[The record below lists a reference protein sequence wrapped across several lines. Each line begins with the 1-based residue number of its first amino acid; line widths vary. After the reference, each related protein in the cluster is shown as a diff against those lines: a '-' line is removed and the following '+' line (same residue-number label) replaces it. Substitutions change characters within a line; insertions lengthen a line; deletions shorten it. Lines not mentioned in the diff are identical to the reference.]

1 MLYFERLLAAPEAAL
16 RGSFG
21 DLCQSPRYPH
31 AVKALKC
38 YVKFKQNK
46 SYSSRSKSHER
57 PTRTLEYNRRTLSPN
72 PRYGYIRHCFAP
84 LPNLQNQADNSPPG

>member
-21 DLCQSPRYPH
+21 DIYHSPRLPH
-31 AVKALKC
+31 AVSALKC
-38 YVKFKQNK
+38 YFKSKQNK

-84 LPNLQNQADNSPPG
+84 LPNLQNQADCGPPG